1 MSAIASRFRA
11 ARAWVGRDHGMSLVG
26 VAAENV
32 LGLMGSV
39 FVARLLSPDAR
50 GDLAR
55 WVYWSGVA
63 LGVGTLGMTS
73 ALPQLVGAGR
83 FSIDAARRLL
93 PALAVVLALVAITAG
108 TALAPAACPTGPCP
122 TGWKWMLYSG
132 VPGGVLAALGAGA
145 LVAASRIRVLMVTRT
160 LAAVGRV
167 VAITALLILG
177 AHDATATAI
186 AFALPM
192 AAAGIALLA
201 AARPSLRAPERGP
214 LLAALGRGAAVHAPA
229 LAAIGLTMA
238 NQGWVYS
245 RLPSDAGGLYAV
257 AAGAAATLQVLSLA
271 ELTASTVPMAHPQS
285 GWRAVRTALW
295 RTSSWSAAGVVAGAV
310 AAPIAV
316 PLIYGAPYAP
326 AVVPFCILLAA
337 NGAENL
343 ARVGQSA
350 LQSRGHPKTAWV
362 IDVVR
367 AATLG
372 ACMLGFA
379 IRGGIAAVAWATL
392 ASQAAG
398 AGVALL
404 LLRSARRRSSVVASN
419 GP

>member
-1 MSAIASRFRA
+1 
-11 ARAWVGRDHGMSLVG
+11 
-26 VAAENV
+26 
-32 LGLMGSV
+32 
-39 FVARLLSPDAR
+39 
-50 GDLAR
+50 
-55 WVYWSGVA
+55 
-63 LGVGTLGMTS
+63 
-73 ALPQLVGAGR
+73 
-83 FSIDAARRLL
+83 
-93 PALAVVLALVAITAG
+93 
-108 TALAPAACPTGPCP
+108 
-122 TGWKWMLYSG
+122 
-132 VPGGVLAALGAGA
+132 
-145 LVAASRIRVLMVTRT
+145 MVTRA
-160 LAAVGRV
+160 LAAAGRV
-167 VAITALLILG
+167 GAIAALLIVG
-177 AHDATATAI
+177 VRDATATAI

-192 AAAGIALLA
+192 GAAGVTLLA
-201 AARPSLRAPERGP
+201 ATHPSLRPPARGA
-214 LLAALGRGAAVHAPA
+214 LVTALGRGMAVHAPA

-295 RTSSWSAAGVVAGAV
+295 RTSSWSVAGVVAGAV

-337 NGAENL
+337 NGAENV

-379 IRGGIAAVAWATL
+379 VRGGIAAVAWATL

-398 AGVALL
+398 AGVGLL
-404 LLRSARRRSSVVASN
+404 LLRFARRRSSVVA
-419 GP
+419 